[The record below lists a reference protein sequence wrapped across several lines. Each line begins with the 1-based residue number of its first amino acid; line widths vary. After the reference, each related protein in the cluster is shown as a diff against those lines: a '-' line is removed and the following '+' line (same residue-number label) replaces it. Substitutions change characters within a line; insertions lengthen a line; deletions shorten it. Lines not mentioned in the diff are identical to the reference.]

1 MIKNCKSCSRWE
13 LVGFTA
19 LASNGNLF
27 AGYFRN
33 DGLRHTHNDLFQS
46 GAETASKGVADEIYG
61 MGLVSIYKSS
71 AGAILHV
78 YLPAKKLKKKVKTAH
93 FGGLII

>member
-1 MIKNCKSCSRWE
+1 MTRKCKSCSRWKT
-13 LVGFTA
+13 VGFTA

-46 GAETASKGVADEIYG
+46 GAETASKGVADEIFG
-61 MGLVSIYKSS
+61 MGRVSVYKSS
-71 AGAILHV
+71 VGTILHV
-78 YLPAKKLKKKVKTAH
+78 YLPAKKFKKKSRLH
-93 FGGLII
+93 ILED

>member
-1 MIKNCKSCSRWE
+1 MTQRCKSCSRWKI
-13 LVGFTA
+13 VGFIA

-46 GAETASKGVADEIYG
+46 GTETASKGVADEIYG
-61 MGLVSIYKSS
+61 MGCVTVYKSS
-71 AGAILHV
+71 VGTILHV
-78 YLPAKKLKKKVKTAH
+78 YLPAKKLKKQSRLH
-93 FGGLII
+93 ILED